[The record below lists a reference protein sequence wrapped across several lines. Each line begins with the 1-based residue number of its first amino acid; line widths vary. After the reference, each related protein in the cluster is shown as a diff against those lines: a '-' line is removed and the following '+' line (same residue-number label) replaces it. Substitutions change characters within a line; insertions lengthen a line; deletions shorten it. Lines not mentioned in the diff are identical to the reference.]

1 MLIYTVLIFLLLL
14 VPRTIVI
21 ALSIVESVSRILK
34 NTISFF
40 VEQVNEEAFTQNKV
54 KRYGKVSNEKP
65 IKDS

>member
-1 MLIYTVLIFLLLL
+1 MLVYAVLIFLLLA

-21 ALSIVESVSRILK
+21 ALSIVEAVSRILK

-40 VEQVNEEAFTQNKV
+40 VEQVNEEAFTKI
-54 KRYGKVSNEKP
+54 KAKEYGKVSNEKS